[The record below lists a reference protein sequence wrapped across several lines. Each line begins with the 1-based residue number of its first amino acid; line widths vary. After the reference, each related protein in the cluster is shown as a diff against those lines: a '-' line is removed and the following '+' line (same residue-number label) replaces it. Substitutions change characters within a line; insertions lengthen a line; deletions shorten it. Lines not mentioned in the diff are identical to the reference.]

1 MDDPSQER
9 NAQSNRRR
17 KLKPKTG
24 FPVVGLGASAGGL
37 QALKRFFEG
46 MPAESGMAFV
56 VIMHLSPEHESH
68 AAAILQNTTRM
79 SVTQVNEQVK
89 VEPNHVYVIPPTKHL
104 AMEDGHIRLSEPT
117 RPTGR
122 HVAVDLF
129 FRTLADT
136 HQTRAVCIVLSGTGA
151 DGSVG
156 VKRVKEA
163 GGLAIAQDPQDAEYD
178 AMPRNAINTG
188 MIDFVLPVVEMPE
201 KLIELWRN
209 MQRIQ
214 LPAEAEAPVVDES
227 QATENALLDVL
238 GDVRAHTGHDFT
250 HYKRATILR
259 RIERRMQVN
268 AVPDLPAYRNY
279 LRATPVEAQLLLKD
293 LLIGVTNFFRD
304 RAAFDSFEREVVPL
318 LFGGKTTGDVVRV
331 WCAGCATGEEAYS
344 VAMLLL
350 EQAARM
356 PQPPD
361 IQIFATDIDEEAI
374 QTARV
379 GSYSEAI
386 EADVPPTRLRQ
397 FFTKEPGGYR
407 VNKEV
412 RERILFAAHNLIKD
426 PPFSKL
432 DAVTCRNLLIY
443 LNRDV
448 QEQVFELFHF
458 ALLPG
463 GFIFLGPSESVDGA
477 PDLFAPVSKKHRLFR
492 AQVVAR
498 QARGIPSLPL
508 KAPARKTRGGAAGV
522 SSIDAAERRRIAFG
536 ELHQQ
541 FVEQYA
547 PPSLIV
553 NAEYEIVHLSENVG
567 RFLRRAGGEP
577 SVNVVKE
584 VLPELRLELR
594 TALFQAMQTGRS
606 TEARRVSLE
615 LEGHRVY
622 VNMIVRPSR
631 ATEGET
637 SYALVLFVETEEAL
651 GEEGKESPDGKQDAL
666 VSGLEEEAQ
675 RLKDQL
681 QATIEQYETTV
692 EELKSSNEEMQSVNE
707 EVRSTSEELETSKE
721 ELQSVNEEL
730 RTVNQELKN
739 KVEEVSDANA
749 DLKNLIASTE
759 IATVFLDR
767 SLRIKRYTPR
777 ATEIFSL
784 IPTDLG
790 RPLADITHR
799 LEYENLHRD
808 AEEVIANLSKIER
821 EVRAAD
827 KRFLIARFSPYRT
840 LEDRIGGVVIS
851 FIDVTEREEAAQLVR
866 EERAYAEAIV
876 ETVREPLIVL
886 DQDLRV
892 VSASRSFYETFR
904 VAPEETEKE
913 FIYNLGNRQ
922 WDIPALRELLEDI
935 LPQKSQFQDFE
946 VEHNFETIG
955 RRTML
960 LNAREIRRGDGAR
973 RLILL
978 AISDISERKRAAEAL
993 RESEQ
998 RLQRMVNVPRVGV
1011 LTFDY
1016 AGAMLHANDAFL
1028 EMVGYDREEFAAKKF
1043 TWRDFTPSE
1052 YVEASMA
1059 IMEQLRETGRGGPYE
1074 KEYFRKDGSRMWLMF
1089 VAADL
1094 GDGTIAEYTVDIT
1107 DRKRIEEALH
1117 ENEERLNDA
1126 LRAAEMGSWRA
1137 NLATGLGTRDAN
1149 LNRILGHEA
1158 VETTQAIDDC
1168 FRLIHPDDK
1177 AAVVAAWQ
1185 RAIDTR
1191 GIYET
1196 EFRLVREDGSKCW
1209 LREQGRFVAGE
1220 GGKADFVTGL
1230 TTDITERKEAEER
1243 LRESEERFRALID
1256 KGVDVITIS
1265 DPAGSITYASP
1276 SIEAMSGYTVEEF
1289 TKQHPF
1295 STIHPEDLPQC
1306 EAALKHLVNQP
1317 GESVFLQHR
1326 YRHKSGEWRW
1336 LEGTFTSL
1344 FHDPAV
1350 GGLVA
1355 NFRDVTE
1362 RKLAE
1367 ENLNASAERLRTIF
1381 ETSRDGILVEEGER
1395 IIYVNQAYARL
1406 FGYDAAEELI
1416 GKHVSAVISLED
1428 TERLLEFGRSRVHGK
1443 LPSSFYE
1450 FRGKRKDGTLIEVE
1464 ASVSASTV
1472 AGRNLI
1478 TTTIRDITERKRIE
1492 TLFRAQKQA
1501 LEMVVVGSPLDEVL
1515 KYLAG
1520 IVERQSAGSSIASI
1534 LLLDEQGRLH
1544 NGASPSLPEDY
1555 IQAIEGIAA
1564 DESVGTCSRAAAI
1577 SEIVITPDIA
1587 ADPKWQDLKHLPLGL
1602 GLRAAWSMPMVAP
1615 DGRVLGTFGTYFREK
1630 REPTEFERQ
1639 TVEILVGTAALAI
1652 ERKQAEVRLRESEM
1666 RFRAA
1671 FEQANVGI
1679 VQASADGRLLLVNPG
1694 FCKIVGYPEEEAR
1707 GMMIRDITHADDY
1720 EKEEELTRRLVAGE
1734 ISGYSLEKR
1743 FLRKDGVVIWGQMT
1757 ATLVRRESGEP
1768 YYLLSIVED
1777 ISERKRAEGALKQLN
1792 EELEGRVAER
1802 TVELMEMNANLQT
1815 EIAERKRGEQER
1827 AVILRR
1833 LVMAQEEERRRIARD
1848 MHDQF
1853 GQQLTALL
1861 LKLGMLKEDCRG
1873 REELCGQVESLESVA
1888 RQLDRDVD
1896 FLVWELRPTVLDDL
1910 GLREALANFA
1920 QNWSEHFGV
1929 PVEVH
1934 TSGMGRERLTSE
1946 SETTLYRI
1954 AQEALNNVSKHARA
1968 ESVSILL
1975 EQRTDFI
1982 SLIVEDDGVGFDAE
1996 EMFDANDKGLGLV
2009 GMRERAALV
2018 GGTAKIESRL
2028 GEGTTVIVRIPAPPV
2043 PMSGGPHE

>member
-1 MDDPSQER
+1 MDDPAQGR
-9 NAQSNRRR
+9 NAQSNRRQKR
-17 KLKPKTG
+17 KPKTG

-46 MPAESGMAFV
+46 MPAESGMSFV

-68 AAAILQNTTRM
+68 AAAILQTTTRM
-79 SVTQVNEQVK
+79 SVTQVNAQVK

-227 QATENALLDVL
+227 QATENALRDVL
-238 GDVRAHTGHDFT
+238 ADVRAHTGHDFT

-268 AVPDLPAYRNY
+268 AVPDLPAYRDY
-279 LRATPVEAQLLLKD
+279 LRAIPAEAQLLLKD

-318 LFGGKTTGDVVRV
+318 LFEGKTTGDVVRV

-344 VAMLLL
+344 VVMLLL
-350 EQAARM
+350 EHAARM

-374 QTARV
+374 ATARA
-379 GSYSEAI
+379 GSYPEAI

-407 VNKEV
+407 VNKDV

-458 ALLPG
+458 ALRPG

-477 PDLFAPVSKKHRLFR
+477 PELFAPVSKKHRLFR
-492 AQVVAR
+492 AQAVAR

-508 KAPARKTRGGAAGV
+508 EAPARKARGGAAGG
-522 SSIDAAERRRIAFG
+522 SSIDAAERRRSAFG

-651 GEEGKESPDGKQDAL
+651 GEQGKESPDGKQDAL

-777 ATEIFSL
+777 ATELFSL

-827 KRFLIARFSPYRT
+827 NRFLIARFSPYRT

-913 FIYNLGNRQ
+913 FIYDLGNRQ

-960 LNAREIRRGDGAR
+960 LNAREIRRGGGGR

-978 AISDISERKRAAEAL
+978 AISDNSERKRAEEAL
-993 RESEQ
+993 R
-998 RLQRMVNVPRVGV
+998 
-1011 LTFDY
+1011 
-1016 AGAMLHANDAFL
+1016 
-1028 EMVGYDREEFAAKKF
+1028 
-1043 TWRDFTPSE
+1043 
-1052 YVEASMA
+1052 
-1059 IMEQLRETGRGGPYE
+1059 
-1074 KEYFRKDGSRMWLMF
+1074 
-1089 VAADL
+1089 
-1094 GDGTIAEYTVDIT
+1094 
-1107 DRKRIEEALH
+1107 
-1117 ENEERLNDA
+1117 ENEERLSDA
-1126 LRAAEMGSWRA
+1126 LRAAEMGSWHA
-1137 NLATGLGTRDAN
+1137 NLVTGLGTRDAN
-1149 LNRILGHEA
+1149 LNRILGYEA

-1177 AAVVAAWQ
+1177 AAAVAAWQ

-1196 EFRLVREDGSKCW
+1196 EFRLVREDGSKRW

-1220 GGKADFVTGL
+1220 DGKPDFVTGL
-1230 TTDITERKEAEER
+1230 TTDITKRKEAEE
-1243 LRESEERFRALID
+1243 E
-1256 KGVDVITIS
+1256 
-1265 DPAGSITYASP
+1265 
-1276 SIEAMSGYTVEEF
+1276 
-1289 TKQHPF
+1289 
-1295 STIHPEDLPQC
+1295 
-1306 EAALKHLVNQP
+1306 
-1317 GESVFLQHR
+1317 
-1326 YRHKSGEWRW
+1326 
-1336 LEGTFTSL
+1336 
-1344 FHDPAV
+1344 
-1350 GGLVA
+1350 
-1355 NFRDVTE
+1355 
-1362 RKLAE
+1362 
-1367 ENLNASAERLRTIF
+1367 LNASAERLQTIF
-1381 ETSRDGILVEEGER
+1381 EASRDGILVEEDER
-1395 IIYVNQAYARL
+1395 IIYVNQAYAYL
-1406 FGYDAAEELI
+1406 FGYEANEELI
-1416 GKHVSAVISLED
+1416 GKHVSSVIAPED
-1428 TERLLEFGRSRVHGK
+1428 TERLLEFGKSRMRGE
-1443 LPSSFYE
+1443 LPSSVYE
-1450 FRGKRKDGTLIEVE
+1450 FKGKRKDGTLIEVE

-1478 TTTIRDITERKRIE
+1478 TTMIRDITERKRIE

-1555 IQAIEGIAA
+1555 IQAIEGIPA

-1577 SEIVITPDIA
+1577 GEIVITPDIA

-1602 GLRAAWSMPMVAP
+1602 GLQAAWSMPMVAP

-1652 ERKQAEVRLRESEM
+1652 ERKQAE
-1666 RFRAA
+1666 
-1671 FEQANVGI
+1671 
-1679 VQASADGRLLLVNPG
+1679 D
-1694 FCKIVGYPEEEAR
+1694 
-1707 GMMIRDITHADDY
+1707 
-1720 EKEEELTRRLVAGE
+1720 
-1734 ISGYSLEKR
+1734 
-1743 FLRKDGVVIWGQMT
+1743 
-1757 ATLVRRESGEP
+1757 
-1768 YYLLSIVED
+1768 
-1777 ISERKRAEGALKQLN
+1777 ALKQLN
-1792 EELEGRVAER
+1792 EQLEERVAER
-1802 TVELMEMNANLQT
+1802 TVELMEMNTSLQA
-1815 EIAERKRGEQER
+1815 EISERRRVEQER
-1827 AVILRR
+1827 AQILRR

-1873 REELCGQVESLESVA
+1873 QEKLCGQVESLESVA
-1888 RQLDRDVD
+1888 KQLDRDVD

-1920 QNWSEHFGV
+1920 QNWSEHFGI

-1934 TSGMGRERLTSE
+1934 TSGMGKGRLTSE
-1946 SETTLYRI
+1946 TETVLYRI
-1954 AQEALNNVSKHARA
+1954 AQEALNNISKHARA

-1975 EQRTDFI
+1975 EQHTDFV
-1982 SLIVEDDGVGFDAE
+1982 SLIIEDDGVGFDDE
-1996 EMFDANDKGLGLV
+1996 ELYGANDKGLGLV

-2018 GGTAKIESRL
+2018 GGTAKIESRPR
-2028 GEGTTVIVRIPAPPV
+2028 EGTTVIVRIPAPPV
-2043 PMSGGPHE
+2043 PMRGEPHE

>member
-9 NAQSNRRR
+9 NAQSNRRQKR
-17 KLKPKTG
+17 KPKTD

-79 SVTQVNEQVK
+79 SVTQVNEQVR

-163 GGLAIAQDPQDAEYD
+163 GGLAIAQDPRDAEYD

-227 QATENALLDVL
+227 QATENALRDVL
-238 GDVRAHTGHDFT
+238 ADVRAHTGHDFT

-268 AVPDLPAYRNY
+268 AVPDLPAYRDY
-279 LRATPVEAQLLLKD
+279 LRATPAEAQLLLKD

-350 EQAARM
+350 EHAARM

-379 GSYSEAI
+379 GSYPEAI

-458 ALLPG
+458 ALLQG
-463 GFIFLGPSESVDGA
+463 GFIFLGPSESVDGT

-508 KAPARKTRGGAAGV
+508 EAPARRARGGAAGV

-567 RFLRRAGGEP
+567 RFLRHAGGEP
-577 SVNVVKE
+577 SLNLIKA
-584 VLPELRLELR
+584 VLPELRIELR

-637 SYALVLFVETEEAL
+637 GYALVLFVETEEAL
-651 GEEGKESPDGKQDAL
+651 GEQGKESPDGRQDAL

-767 SLRIKRYTPR
+767 SLRIKRYTPP

-978 AISDISERKRAAEAL
+978 AISDNSERKRAAEAL

-1028 EMVGYDREEFAAKKF
+1028 EMVGYTRDEFAAREW
-1043 TWRDFTPSE
+1043 TWRDFTPPE
-1052 YVEASMA
+1052 YTEASEGV
-1059 IMEQLRETGRGGPYE
+1059 MESLRESGRGGPYE
-1074 KEYFRKDGSRMWLMF
+1074 KEYFRKDGSRIWLML
-1089 VAADL
+1089 VAANL
-1094 GDGTIAEYTVDIT
+1094 GDGTIGEYAVDIS
-1107 DRKRIEEALH
+1107 DRKRAEEALRRSEARLAADLAGMRRLYELH
-1117 ENEERLNDA
+1117 ARLSNETDLHAALDEIIRAACEFTKTERGCIQLVSPDGERLEMFAWRGYADSSPFINHFRHEGSKVACDA
-1126 LRAAEMGSWRA
+1126 ARQRGEQLIIEDIE
-1137 NLATGLGTRDAN
+1137 NFPPLEGTRDREVALAEN
-1149 LNRILGHEA
+1149 IRATQSTPMVSRRGDMVGVLNNQFAEPHRP
-1158 VETTQAIDDC
+1158 TDDEL
-1168 FRLIHPDDK
+1168 RLIDLL
-1177 AAVVAAWQ
+1177 AWM
-1185 RAIDTR
+1185 A
-1191 GIYET
+1191 
-1196 EFRLVREDGSKCW
+1196 
-1209 LREQGRFVAGE
+1209 
-1220 GGKADFVTGL
+1220 ADFVA
-1230 TTDITERKEAEER
+1230 RHRAEQA
-1243 LRESEERFRALID
+1243 LRESEERLRAL
-1256 KGVDVITIS
+1256 VENL
-1265 DPAGSITYASP
+1265 PGSA
-1276 SIEAMSGYTVEEF
+1276 
-1289 TKQHPF
+1289 
-1295 STIHPEDLPQC
+1295 
-1306 EAALKHLVNQP
+1306 
-1317 GESVFLQHR
+1317 VFILNREMR
-1326 YRHKSGEWRW
+1326 Y
-1336 LEGTFTSL
+1336 
-1344 FHDPAV
+1344 
-1350 GGLVA
+1350 LVA
-1355 NFRDVTE
+1355 E
-1362 RKLAE
+1362 GEALAAAGFAPAD
-1367 ENLNASAERLRTIF
+1367 LVGRTIYEALPPELTADYESNFQNALAGKAF
-1381 ETSRDGILVEEGER
+1381 EYEHHAHDRSFISRGVSLR
-1395 IIYVNQAYARL
+1395 
-1406 FGYDAAEELI
+1406 DAAGE
-1416 GKHVSAVISLED
+1416 VYAVLAIS
-1428 TERLLEFGRSRVHGK
+1428 
-1443 LPSSFYE
+1443 Y
-1450 FRGKRKDGTLIEVE
+1450 
-1464 ASVSASTV
+1464 
-1472 AGRNLI
+1472 
-1478 TTTIRDITERKRIE
+1478 DITERKRAE
-1492 TLFRAQKQA
+1492 
-1501 LEMVVVGSPLDEVL
+1501 
-1515 KYLAG
+1515 
-1520 IVERQSAGSSIASI
+1520 
-1534 LLLDEQGRLH
+1534 EQ
-1544 NGASPSLPEDY
+1544 
-1555 IQAIEGIAA
+1555 
-1564 DESVGTCSRAAAI
+1564 
-1577 SEIVITPDIA
+1577 
-1587 ADPKWQDLKHLPLGL
+1587 
-1602 GLRAAWSMPMVAP
+1602 
-1615 DGRVLGTFGTYFREK
+1615 
-1630 REPTEFERQ
+1630 
-1639 TVEILVGTAALAI
+1639 
-1652 ERKQAEVRLRESEM
+1652 LRESEE

-1679 VQASADGRLLLVNPG
+1679 VQASADGRLLTVNPG
-1694 FCKIVGYPEEEAR
+1694 FCKIIGYPEEEAR
-1707 GMMIRDITHADDY
+1707 GMMIRDITHPDDY

-1734 ISGYSLEKR
+1734 ISGYTLEKR
-1743 FLRKDGVVIWGQMT
+1743 FLRKDGGGVIWGQMT

-1815 EIAERKRGEQER
+1815 EIAERKRVEQER

-1833 LVMAQEEERRRIARD
+1833 LVMAQEDERRRIARD

-1873 REELCGQVESLESVA
+1873 QEELCRQVESLESVA
-1888 RQLDRDVD
+1888 KQLDRDVD

-1910 GLREALANFA
+1910 GLREALTNFA
-1920 QNWSEHFGV
+1920 QNWSKHFGI

-1934 TSGMGRERLTSE
+1934 TSGMGKGRLTSE
-1946 SETTLYRI
+1946 TETVLYRI

-1982 SLIVEDDGVGFDAE
+1982 SLIVEDDGVGFEAE
-1996 EMFDANDKGLGLV
+1996 EMFGANDKGLGLV

-2018 GGTAKIESRL
+2018 GGTAKIESRP

-2043 PMSGGPHE
+2043 PMRGAPHE